1 MEFRMNSQLNVN
13 TNICHFQKCVH
24 FKNLTDFHETSL
36 LSFDV
41 FIFQIKIFSKVN
53 MIKFGY
59 YIHCK
64 M

>member
-24 FKNLTDFHETSL
+24 FKNLTDFHGTSL

-41 FIFQIKIFSKVN
+41 PIFQIKIFSEVKTV
-53 MIKFGY
+53 KFW
-59 YIHCK
+59 H
-64 M
+64 

>member
-24 FKNLTDFHETSL
+24 FKNLTDFHGTSL

-41 FIFQIKIFSKVN
+41 PIFQIKIFSEVKTV
-53 MIKFGY
+53 KF
-59 YIHCK
+59 
-64 M
+64 